1 MKWLFGLLLL
11 ASLAFF
17 AFMQWGLD
25 GFGDNKNLQPQPPL
39 LAEKIKLLP
48 AITTSASSVP
58 PTALPAV
65 QAAAACMEWGDFSG
79 NDLARVTAALSALK
93 LGDNLTQRQIEHT
106 IGYWV
111 YLPPPNNSAEVVKEV
126 AQIKKLGLSEYFII
140 QEEGKWQNAISL
152 GVFKTAEAAHNF
164 RDSVRAKGLESAKV
178 GERTSKR
185 LFTVFVLKDP
195 GAEAMAKITIMQKD
209 FPDSELK
216 ATACHQIGQSQL
228 TSGG

>member
-17 AFMQWGLD
+17 AFMQWGLG
-25 GFGDNKNLQPQPPL
+25 GFGDSKILQPQPPL
-39 LAEKIKLLP
+39 YAEKIKLLP
-48 AITTSASSVP
+48 AVIASASSVP
-58 PTALPAV
+58 PPV

-79 NDLARVTAALSALK
+79 NDLARVTEALSALK
-93 LGDNLTQRQIEHT
+93 LGNNLTQRQIEHT

-111 YLPPPNNSAEVVKEV
+111 YLSPLNNSAEVAKEV
-126 AQIKKLGLSEYFII
+126 AQIKKLGLNEYFVI

-164 RDSVRAKGLESAKV
+164 RDSIKAKGLESAKV
-178 GERTSKR
+178 GERASKH

-209 FPDSELK
+209 YPDSELK
-216 ATACHQIGQSQL
+216 ATACRQIGQSQL